1 MQPNSFVQHLLSNV
15 TLNSSRVLELV
26 QSATNDCTDAVLRI
40 MSYLSNYTDLPEV
53 PKTSK
58 VADQAT
64 LISYNFFKDEVR
76 YQYLVSRT
84 FKVDEKFLELNNQL
98 FEDYYKIPSEVRC
111 GTGTQSITVTYWD
124 NDRCP
129 LERWTK

>member
-1 MQPNSFVQHLLSNV
+1 MQPNSFIQHLLSNV
-15 TLNSSRVLELV
+15 TLNNNRVLELV
-26 QSATNDCTDAVLRI
+26 QSATNDCTDNVMRI

-53 PKTSK
+53 PETSK

-64 LISYNFFKDEVR
+64 LISYDFFKNEVR
-76 YQYLVSRT
+76 YKYLTSKT

-111 GTGTQSITVTYWD
+111 GTGTQSITVKYWD
-124 NDRCP
+124 NDRCS